1 MKSCIYFWKKQKLLS
16 YLMIVIKKILKI
28 DTTFYKLNVLE
39 GWQYFLYYLE
49 VTFEPGSITQ
59 NPSIFIFF
67 PITHKEIY

>member
-1 MKSCIYFWKKQKLLS
+1 MKSCIYFWKKTKTLS
-16 YLMIVIKKILKI
+16 YLIIVIKKKILKI

-39 GWQYFLYYLE
+39 GSQYFLDYIQ

-59 NPSIFIFF
+59 NLSIFF